1 MALFK
6 QWDERMQ
13 RQVLIGTGRVI
24 ADSEGV
30 AKKMTKVN
38 DTDKI
43 TFSVMTAYSK
53 ETKNKDEPN
62 YEIVPLAV
70 YNFRNIDAM
79 FEIAQTINKGD
90 YVFFVGWLY
99 QSVYLDRNGKQRK
112 FIEVRV
118 EWLQR
123 AADLVIGMTKGKQI
137 TTTTKKQDDWF

>member
-30 AKKMTKVN
+30 AKKMTKVK

-137 TTTTKKQDDWF
+137 TTTTKNQDDWF